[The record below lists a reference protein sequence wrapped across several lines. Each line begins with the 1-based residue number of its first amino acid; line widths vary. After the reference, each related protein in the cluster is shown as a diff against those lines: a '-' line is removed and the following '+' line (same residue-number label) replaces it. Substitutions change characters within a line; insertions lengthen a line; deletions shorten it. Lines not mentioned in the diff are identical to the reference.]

1 MTELSVDEEVI
12 APKTFTLEQNYPNPF
27 NPTTTIQFSLNTA
40 SPVKL
45 TVFDILGQEVA
56 TLVNEYKSVASHK
69 VQWRANT
76 MPSGVY
82 YYRLEAD
89 GFSKTHKMVLM
100 K

>member
-1 MTELSVDEEVI
+1 MAAVRAGRAAGARLAETN
-12 APKTFTLEQNYPNPF
+12 AGGTFTL
-27 NPTTTIQFSLNTA
+27 NPTTTIQCSLNTA

-45 TVFDILGQEVA
+45 TLFDIFCQAVA
-56 TLVNEYKSVASHK
+56 TLVNEYKSVGSHK

>member
-1 MTELSVDEEVI
+1 
-12 APKTFTLEQNYPNPF
+12 
-27 NPTTTIQFSLNTA
+27 
-40 SPVKL
+40 
-45 TVFDILGQEVA
+45 LGQEVA
-56 TLVNEYKSVASHK
+56 TLVNENKSVGSHK

-89 GFSKTHKMVLM
+89 GITKTHKMVLM